1 MRAMLGSFGCRDNFE
16 GAQVPN
22 TARWTRR
29 RPCRS
34 RAEPAT
40 WIWTAAL
47 VCVASSRVLAR
58 ADEGLLSITVAV
70 PMSDRV
76 GVTEDARRLYVES
89 DELHLDV
96 SVVNQSDSRI
106 TIDQEQ
112 LQRAFRVTL
121 TTGGTSIPVVATWSD
136 DALVIAP
143 DSDTRDSVSRPD
155 PLNVE
160 GHGGAYWTVTVRRS
174 DSLSFGSGR
183 YRLTWSSA
191 DLAAAIHG
199 AEGGQWNGRAP
210 DKTSSVG
217 LLIQP
222 PQSVLEAARMS
233 TTEADDAVLRGH
245 HQHALAAYQR
255 ALSADPSDSRTK
267 TMMAFMYLRL
277 NRYQEAIRPLEDVLA
292 GAVGE
297 KNLSFVLALAYVG
310 AGDEGNAVRVLR
322 WTAGLPEDRVR
333 TEVETLGREVRR
345 RGPRR

>member
-1 MRAMLGSFGCRDNFE
+1 MRF
-16 GAQVPN
+16 
-22 TARWTRR
+22 RR
-29 RPCRS
+29 
-34 RAEPAT
+34 AT

-47 VCVASSRVLAR
+47 VCVASSRVLAQ

-70 PMSDRV
+70 PLSDRV
-76 GVTEDARRLYVES
+76 AVTEDARRLYVES

-96 SVVNQSDSRI
+96 SVVNPSDSRI

-112 LQRAFRVTL
+112 LQRAFRVAL
-121 TTGGTSIPVVATWSD
+121 TAGGTSIPVVATWSD

-160 GHGGAYWTVTVRRS
+160 GHGGAYWTVTVRS
-174 DSLSFGSGR
+174 DGLSFGPGR

-199 AEGGQWNGRAP
+199 ADGGRWNGRAP

-222 PQSVLEAARMS
+222 PQSVLEAGRMS
-233 TTEADDAVLRGH
+233 TTEADAAVLRGD
-245 HQHALAAYQR
+245 HQQALAAYQR

-322 WTAGLPEDRVR
+322 WTAGLPEDRLR

>member
-1 MRAMLGSFGCRDNFE
+1 M
-16 GAQVPN
+16 
-22 TARWTRR
+22 
-29 RPCRS
+29 
-34 RAEPAT
+34 
-40 WIWTAAL
+40 
-47 VCVASSRVLAR
+47 
-58 ADEGLLSITVAV
+58 
-70 PMSDRV
+70 
-76 GVTEDARRLYVES
+76 
-89 DELHLDV
+89 
-96 SVVNQSDSRI
+96 
-106 TIDQEQ
+106 
-112 LQRAFRVTL
+112 
-121 TTGGTSIPVVATWSD
+121 
-136 DALVIAP
+136 
-143 DSDTRDSVSRPD
+143 
-155 PLNVE
+155 
-160 GHGGAYWTVTVRRS
+160 RRS

-191 DLAAAIHG
+191 DLATAIHG
-199 AEGGQWNGRAP
+199 ADGGRWNGRAP

-233 TTEADDAVLRGH
+233 TTEADDAVLRGD
-245 HQHALAAYQR
+245 HQQALAAYQR